1 MPWHF
6 TLNLK
11 TLRRISDQDVKS
23 GGDGNVSLVDQELVL
38 SNVMNTVALKLV
50 KHSIKTIK
58 NKDMQKTV
66 VGMGRGYGRI

>member
-23 GGDGNVSLVDQELVL
+23 GGDGNVSLVDQEPVL
-38 SNVMNTVALKLV
+38 SNIMNTVTLKLM
-50 KHSIKTIK
+50 KHNMKRIK
-58 NKDMQKTV
+58 NKEMQKTV
-66 VGMGRGYGRI
+66 AGMGRGYGKV